1 MTDPTREQ
9 EDQDRVQCE
18 TFNPPMREDGKAPW
32 EQEDQGTPRTEEV
45 KFLALGV
52 NRAHLQEVVQIDFAR
67 QLERDLNASRS
78 AGRREGLD
86 MAFRAI
92 DALPDYKGDSEG
104 NCYVHGVEDA
114 LTAVHALASAQPQAE
129 RRKGQHKVWTVTH
142 DTGPNAGCSYASF
155 ADRRQPRA
163 KAAEQEHGTGATSPE
178 ADKPSVPVSAAAP
191 AEWVRVPREPTDD
204 MLINGMENS
213 CLGRPSVDDDAY
225 VRSIWN
231 AMLAALPSLPAGQ
244 GERG

>member
-78 AGRREGLD
+78 AGRREGLEEAAKVCD
-86 MAFRAI
+86 MLQMGYTRLAK
-92 DALPDYKGDSEG
+92 DALATG
-104 NCYVHGVEDA
+104 NVRLGHSQLAAERCA
-114 LTAVHALASAQPQAE
+114 LGIRALASAQPQQGETSGKNHIETTAAGTQPEMHDLLPVVQDAARQASAPADQQVQGQDGISADPVTAQPRAE
-129 RRKGQHKVWTVTH
+129 RRM
-142 DTGPNAGCSYASF
+142 NADGAPSPTAI
-155 ADRRQPRA
+155 DRRQPRA
-163 KAAEQEHGTGATSPE
+163 KEPE
-178 ADKPSVPVSAAAP
+178 
-191 AEWVRVPREPTDD
+191 
-204 MLINGMENS
+204 
-213 CLGRPSVDDDAY
+213 
-225 VRSIWN
+225 
-231 AMLAALPSLPAGQ
+231 
-244 GERG
+244 